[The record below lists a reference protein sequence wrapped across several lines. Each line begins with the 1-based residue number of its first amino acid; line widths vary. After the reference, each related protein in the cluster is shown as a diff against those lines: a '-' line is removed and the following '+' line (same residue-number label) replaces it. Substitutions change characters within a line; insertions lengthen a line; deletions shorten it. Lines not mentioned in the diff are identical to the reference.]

1 MGGGREV
8 ALVDGV
14 EREELVAGDES
25 ELLGEVWEMKRGGGR
40 VEEEGGSELALV
52 DVVEREELAAGVGGE
67 EWGKRRGGGWVE
79 ADGGR
84 ELALVDGVEAGNEGG
99 REEARRRED

>member
-1 MGGGREV
+1 M
-8 ALVDGV
+8 
-14 EREELVAGDES
+14 
-25 ELLGEVWEMKRGGGR
+25 
-40 VEEEGGSELALV
+40 